1 MIEYEKAYFIKLGKN
16 GIWEKKCIDEGI
28 IRLGFPN
35 PFHEECLSGNFEP
48 LRTYF
53 EDEKQKSKGVVT
65 SIINLIKVFYESNER
80 ILWITFY
87 NRKLWWCFL
96 KNGINEI
103 ENGSRIRSTIN
114 GWSSSDINGN
124 ELSIDKLSGKLT
136 KVQMYQGT
144 ICEVKEREYLRNR
157 INNKVAIEVDNAM
170 KNLHV
175 LENSLIPLIRN
186 LPWKEFELL
195 VDLIFSYAG
204 WKRLGIIGKSE
215 KDIDLDLIM
224 PVNERRAFVQV
235 KAASDQNEFDKY
247 EEYFYQN
254 GIYDEMYYVVHTMK
268 SSIIQSDENKNVYI
282 IDINKLIKL
291 VINAGLIS

>member
-1 MIEYEKAYFIKLGKN
+1 MDGL
-16 GIWEKKCIDEGI
+16 
-28 IRLGFPN
+28 
-35 PFHEECLSGNFEP
+35 H
-48 LRTYF
+48 
-53 EDEKQKSKGVVT
+53 
-65 SIINLIKVFYESNER
+65 
-80 ILWITFY
+80 
-87 NRKLWWCFL
+87 
-96 KNGINEI
+96 
-103 ENGSRIRSTIN
+103 
-114 GWSSSDINGN
+114 
-124 ELSIDKLSGKLT
+124 GKLT